1 VETPRV
7 ALVTGAGT
15 GLGRAVA
22 EVLGESGMAVVL
34 VGRRSEAIE
43 AVAASDSFT
52 AGALAVQADVASA
65 SDRARIVTAA
75 LERFGRVDALVNNA
89 GISHREPLL
98 SHSEEGWRRVMATNL
113 DACFFLAQA
122 VLPTM
127 RAQHYGRIV
136 NVGSVYGS
144 LALNA
149 ALYPGMFGEDEN
161 GPLRQPAYHTSK
173 GGVLNL
179 TRDLAAAVGRWG
191 VTVNTLSPGM
201 FMTEQSRGIVSD
213 EVVESLSAMT
223 PVGRFGEPREI
234 GFAVRYL
241 VSEEAAFVTG
251 AELRVDGGWSSW

>member
-7 ALVTGAGT
+7 AVVTGAGT
-15 GLGRAVA
+15 GLGRATA

-43 AVAASDSFT
+43 GVAVSGSFP
-52 AGALAVQADVASA
+52 AGALAVSADVASA
-65 SDRARIVTAA
+65 ADRARIVASA
-75 LERFGRVDALVNNA
+75 LERFGRIDALVNNA

-98 SHSEEGWRRVMATNL
+98 SHGEEGWRRVMATNL

-127 RAQHYGRIV
+127 RAQGYGRIV

-149 ALYPGMFGEDEN
+149 ALYPGMFGEDAN

-234 GFAVRYL
+234 GYAVRYL

>member
-43 AVAASDSFT
+43 AVGASDSFT

-234 GFAVRYL
+234 GYAVRYL